1 MADEMRLHLNA
12 LNFEMDEMIDPEE
25 TGVSL
30 WADSVRIGTWH
41 RIPDREELEIRT
53 MMLVND

>member
-1 MADEMRLHLNA
+1 MRLHLNA